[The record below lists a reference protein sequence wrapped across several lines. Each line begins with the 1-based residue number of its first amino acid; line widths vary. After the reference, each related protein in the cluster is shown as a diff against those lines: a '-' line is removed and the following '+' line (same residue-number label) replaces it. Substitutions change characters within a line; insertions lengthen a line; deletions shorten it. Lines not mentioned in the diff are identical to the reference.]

1 MVFIN
6 DEQQALK
13 SNSMVSEKHFTGIS
27 KSKFTDF
34 VSKKTQFSGKTAVD
48 KNAGIKA
55 CKS

>member
-27 KSKFTDF
+27 RSKFTDF
-34 VSKKTQFSGKTAVD
+34 VSKKTQFSGKRAVD
-48 KNAGIKA
+48 KNAWIKA

>member
-6 DEQQALK
+6 DEQQTLK

>member
-13 SNSMVSEKHFTGIS
+13 SNSVVSEKHFTGIS
-27 KSKFTDF
+27 KSKFNDF
-34 VSKKTQFSGKTAVD
+34 ASKKTQFSGKTAVD
-48 KNAGIKA
+48 KYAWIKT

>member
-13 SNSMVSEKHFTGIS
+13 SNSMVSEKHFTGILR
-27 KSKFTDF
+27 SKFTDF

-48 KNAGIKA
+48 KNAWIKA